1 MSRSIVLEVGSPMK
15 GDIVLT
21 LRGHRRLWDGR
32 HWRALCRISDCKAQ
46 RQGSLYNKFG
56 FCKKHFTQVEFNK
69 LQYKR
74 LSFQFSSLSSNVKQ
88 QEQKQVISV
97 GHNKEKN
104 KKSKCR
110 DLNVIINELR
120 RSQTISETYSI
131 E

>member
-46 RQGSLYNKFG
+46 RQGSLYNK
-56 FCKKHFTQVEFNK
+56 
-69 LQYKR
+69 

>member
-46 RQGSLYNKFG
+46 R
-56 FCKKHFTQVEFNK
+56 QVEFNK